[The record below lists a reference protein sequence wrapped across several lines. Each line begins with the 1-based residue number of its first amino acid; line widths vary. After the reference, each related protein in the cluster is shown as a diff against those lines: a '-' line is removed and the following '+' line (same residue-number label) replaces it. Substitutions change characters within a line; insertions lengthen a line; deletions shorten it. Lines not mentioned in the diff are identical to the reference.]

1 MIIIFLLIFS
11 TCHCGDHVWR
21 ETSLGRIIGWKVD
34 AVTPYESFLGVP
46 YALPPVAGLRFL
58 PPLPGLSWQGDLP
71 ALVSPPSCPQ
81 LNEDQLVGAEDC
93 LFLNIYTPA
102 EEGEKLPV
110 MVWIHGGR
118 FTSGS
123 GSDPL
128 YGPELLV
135 NEGVVVVSI
144 NYRLGALGWLTTL
157 SSDAPGN
164 LGLRDMALALTWVR
178 DNIGDYGGDG
188 ERVTVFG
195 TSAGSMAISALLTMG
210 EAGGPFQRAVLQSG
224 TLARPFFLQGLGDD
238 RLDKVREF
246 GEHLSCEFENLV
258 DCLRAKSVKDLV
270 EMSAVFPPHSVW
282 QPVLDGVLGEESIL
296 ASDPLS
302 SIIRGNFRPVDLIIG
317 SNTGDGISQLGRNV
331 LANPNEYDTLQKSFK
346 TAGTEL
352 LLGKREM
359 NKADIVLAERL
370 RYFYMGEARMDP
382 QVDKDLVEL
391 MTDNM
396 YQVRGLMGFMTCP
409 GWWTEDC

>member
-1 MIIIFLLIFS
+1 MLIIFLLLFS
-11 TCHCGDHVWR
+11 SCNCVDLIQR
-21 ETSLGRIIGWKVD
+21 DTSLGRIIGKRIN
-34 AVTPYESFLGVP
+34 AAAPYESFLGVP
-46 YALPPVAGLRFL
+46 YALPPVADLRFL
-58 PPLPGLSWQGDLP
+58 PPTPASSWQGDLT
-71 ALVSPPSCPQ
+71 ALAPPPSCPQ
-81 LNEDQLVGAEDC
+81 LDGDKVIGDENC

-102 EEGEKLPV
+102 VAEEKLPV
-110 MVWIHGGR
+110 MIWIHGGR

-128 YGPELLV
+128 FGPELLV
-135 NEGVVVVSI
+135 KEGVVLVSI

-164 LGLRDMALALTWVR
+164 LGLRDIALAFTWVR
-178 DNIGDYGGDG
+178 NNIGDYGGDS

-238 RLDKVREF
+238 RLARVREF
-246 GEHLSCEFENLV
+246 GEQLSCEFENLV
-258 DCLRAKSVKDLV
+258 ECLRTKSVKELV
-270 EMSAVFPPHSVW
+270 EMSAMFPPHTVW
-282 QPVLDGVLGEESIL
+282 QPVLDGILGEESIL
-296 ASDPLS
+296 PSDPLS
-302 SIIRGNFRPVDLIIG
+302 SILRGNFRPVDLIIG

-331 LANPNEYDTLQKSFK
+331 LADPNDYDTLQKSFK

-352 LLGKREM
+352 FLGKREM

-370 RYFYMGEARMDP
+370 RYFYMGEARLDP
-382 QVDKDLVEL
+382 QVDQDMVEL

-396 YQVRGLMGFMTCP
+396 YQVG
-409 GWWTEDC
+409 

>member
-1 MIIIFLLIFS
+1 MLIIFLLLFS
-11 TCHCGDHVWR
+11 SCNCVDPVQR
-21 ETSLGRIIGWKVD
+21 DTSLGRIIGRRIN
-34 AVTPYESFLGVP
+34 AAAPYESFLGVP
-46 YALPPVAGLRFL
+46 YALPPVADLRFL
-58 PPLPGLSWQGDLP
+58 PPAPASSWQGHLTATAP
-71 ALVSPPSCPQ
+71 PPSCPQ
-81 LNEDQLVGAEDC
+81 MDGDKVIGEENC

-102 EEGEKLPV
+102 EADGKLPV

-128 YGPELLV
+128 YGPELFV
-135 NEGVVVVSI
+135 KEGVVLVSI

-164 LGLRDMALALTWVR
+164 LGLRDIALALTWVKE
-178 DNIGDYGGDG
+178 NIGDYGGDS

-238 RLDKVREF
+238 RLAKVREF
-246 GEHLSCEFENLV
+246 GVQLSCEFENLME
-258 DCLRAKSVKDLV
+258 CLRTKSVKELV
-270 EMSAVFPPHSVW
+270 EMSAMFPPHSVW
-282 QPVLDGVLGEESIL
+282 QPVLDGALGEASIL
-296 ASDPLS
+296 PSDPLS
-302 SIIRGNFRPVDLIIG
+302 SILRGNFRPVDLIIG

-331 LANPNEYDTLQKSFK
+331 LADPNDYITLQKSFK

-352 LLGKREM
+352 FLGKREM

-370 RYFYMGEARMDP
+370 RYFYMGEARLDP
-382 QVDKDLVEL
+382 QVDQDMVEL

-396 YQVRGLMGFMTCP
+396 YQVRGEIRRVL
-409 GWWTEDC
+409 

>member
-1 MIIIFLLIFS
+1 MLIIFLLLFS
-11 TCHCGDHVWR
+11 ICHCGDHVQR
-21 ETSLGRIIGWKVD
+21 DTSLGRIIGRRND
-34 AVTPYESFLGVP
+34 AEVPYESFLGVP
-46 YALPPVAGLRFL
+46 YALPPVADLRFL
-58 PPLPGLSWQGDLP
+58 PPSPASSWQGDLI
-71 ALVSPPSCPQ
+71 ALAPPPSCPQ
-81 LNEDQLVGAEDC
+81 LAGDKVVGNENC

-102 EEGEKLPV
+102 EAGEKLPV

-118 FTSGS
+118 FTSGN

-135 NEGVVVVSI
+135 KEGVILVSI

-164 LGLRDMALALTWVR
+164 LGLRDIALALTWVR
-178 DNIGDYGGDG
+178 DNIADYGGDS

-238 RLDKVREF
+238 RLAKVREF
-246 GEHLSCEFENLV
+246 GEQLSCEVENLV
-258 DCLRAKSVKDLV
+258 KCLQSKSVQELV
-270 EMSAVFPPHSVW
+270 EMSAMFPPHSVW
-282 QPVLDGVLGEESIL
+282 QPVLDGGLGEESIL
-296 ASDPLS
+296 PSDPLS
-302 SIIRGNFRPVDLIIG
+302 SLIHGKFRPVDLIIG

-331 LANPNEYDTLQKSFK
+331 LADRNDYNTLQKSFK
-346 TAGTEL
+346 SAGTEL
-352 LLGKREM
+352 FVGKREM

-370 RYFYMGEARMDP
+370 RYFYLGEARLDH
-382 QVDKDLVEL
+382 QVDKDMVEL

-396 YQVRGLMGFMTCP
+396 YQVG
-409 GWWTEDC
+409 